1 MVKYTNPILPGFY
14 PDPSVC
20 RVGDTFYLVNSSFA
34 YYPGVPIHE
43 SKDLVHWRQIG
54 NILDR
59 PDNLPLY
66 DVHHSGG
73 IYAPTIR
80 YHEGVF
86 YMITTNIGNR
96 GNFVVTASNPAGP
109 WSEPH
114 WLEGADGIDPSLFFD
129 DDGKCYYCGTKGAP
143 DEKYFGDNVIYIR
156 ELDLNTFKLV
166 GEEYHAWRGA
176 LKNVEWPEGPHIY
189 KKDGWYYVMIAE
201 AGTSIDHAVTIA
213 RSRSLS
219 EPFTGCKHNP
229 VLTHRHLGEAFPV
242 SAVGHADLVDDG
254 KGNWYCVC
262 LAMRKCDGVTNTGR
276 ETFLCRVTWED
287 GWPVFNAGE
296 GKLLDCGELPLEEY
310 RYPDGELGGYDAS
323 LSIDMQA
330 DKLPYKAVTLHTPD
344 EDYCTIGNGCLSLKC
359 GANPIR
365 AEKFVS
371 YVGIRIPSMHY
382 AVKTDMEFCPNGRE
396 EAGLVLLQSNF
407 FHIRLVLGC
416 FDGQRELRLINSTR
430 EGESV
435 LFAAKVSGS
444 RYCLGFRQDGQKVV
458 FSAEGADIEY
468 CSEPIDTHHL
478 STEIAGG
485 FVGCTAGMFASS
497 NTGDT
502 EQKANRAKFY
512 AFDMK

>member
-1 MVKYTNPILPGFY
+1 MVTYQNPILPGFY
-14 PDPSVC
+14 PDPSIC
-20 RVGDTFYLVNSSFA
+20 RVGDTFYLVNSTFA

-80 YHEGVF
+80 YHEGTY

-96 GNFVVTASNPAGP
+96 GNFIVTATNPAGP

-129 DDGKCYYCGTKGAP
+129 EDGRCYYCGTKGAP
-143 DEKYFGDNVIYIR
+143 DGTYYGDNVIYIR
-156 ELDLNTFKLV
+156 EVDLNTFSFI

-176 LKNVEWPEGPHIY
+176 LKGCEWPEGPHIY
-189 KKDGWYYVMIAE
+189 KKDGWYYIMIAE
-201 AGTSIDHAVTIA
+201 GGTSIDHAVTIS

-219 EPFTGCKHNP
+219 EPFVGCKHNP
-229 VLTHRHLGEAFPV
+229 VLTHRHLGEAYPV
-242 SAVGHADLVDDG
+242 SAVGHADLVEDG
-254 KGNWYCVC
+254 NGNWYAVC

-296 GKLLDCGELPLEEY
+296 GHLLTTGELPLKEHVY
-310 RYPDGELGGYDAS
+310 QDGELGGYEADA
-323 LSIDMQA
+323 SIDMNA
-330 DKLPYKAVTLHTPD
+330 EKLPFKAVTLHTPE
-344 EDYCTIGNGCLSLKC
+344 EDFCRIGGGKLSLQC
-359 GANPIR
+359 GTNPLR

-371 YVGIRIPSMHY
+371 YVGVRMTSMNY
-382 AVKTDMEFCPNGRE
+382 TVETEVSFEPKGAE

-407 FHIRLVLGC
+407 FNLRAVITLSESGKLIKVIRG
-416 FDGQRELRLINSTR
+416 TR
-430 EGESV
+430 EGEEV
-435 LFAAKVSGS
+435 LKE
-444 RYCLGFRQDGQKVV
+444 LPM
-458 FSAEGADIEY
+458 EGAACRFRMEQLGQTVNVFCDNTCLATVDAHY
-468 CSEPIDTHHL
+468 L
-478 STEIAGG
+478 STEVAGG
-485 FVGCTAGMFASS
+485 FVGCTIGMFASANGVKS
-497 NTGDT
+497 D
-502 EQKANRAKFY
+502 NRAEFRVFEVKNQY
-512 AFDMK
+512 V